1 MRIISE
7 NKTTNKKP
15 RRCNACGRV
24 FAVGEKMKLVVCADD
39 SSIWNWR
46 QCLTCTELLDKF
58 PHSFADDYGVCES
71 LCVQEA
77 CNGELTPEQLLEKL
91 KNETK

>member
-7 NKTTNKKP
+7 NKTKNKKP

-24 FAVGEKMKLVVCADD
+24 FESGTKMKSIVCAD
-39 SSIWNWR
+39 SSMWTWR
-46 QCLTCTELLDKF
+46 QCQTCTELLEKYPKHFD
-58 PHSFADDYGVCES
+58 DDYGVFES

-77 CNGELTPEQLLEKL
+77 CNGELGPEQLLEKL